1 MYKLPPL
8 VGTVFTD
15 LNVRSGVQDC
25 NAGYFA
31 TNFSLA
37 SDCFSFTVRSPM
49 PSKYHRHCRSP
60 DQPAAVQ
67 TSAPQLLG
75 ELRVTRCAY
84 LTSPR

>member
-37 SDCFSFTVRSPM
+37 SDCFSFTVRYLCRANITATAVRRISLLLFRHQ
-49 PSKYHRHCRSP
+49 HRSFLESC
-60 DQPAAVQ
+60 V
-67 TSAPQLLG
+67 
-75 ELRVTRCAY
+75 
-84 LTSPR
+84 